1 MVIKRNM
8 RVAESSSSPAVWVSV
23 NTSLIFSLSFQA
35 FFRWDCSRRCVC
47 VCVFSMLALV
57 CSVCVCSVCSSVLQ
71 KGPGGFLHRLLVSN
85 RAQHALR
92 VPGEDT
98 YSGEMAHAH
107 EHSPE
112 TNSEVLFVVNTY
124 VCRYHRDAD
133 LLLCS
138 SGANKVVKLFAKL
151 LLLSRLAA
159 ANRLGPAQLC
169 IAARSALIQG
179 PNTAQF

>member
-1 MVIKRNM
+1 M
-8 RVAESSSSPAVWVSV
+8 
-23 NTSLIFSLSFQA
+23 
-35 FFRWDCSRRCVC
+35 
-47 VCVFSMLALV
+47 FSMLALV

-179 PNTAQF
+179 PNTAQFLNKVSQTSEAITFSFFFSF

>member
-1 MVIKRNM
+1 M
-8 RVAESSSSPAVWVSV
+8 
-23 NTSLIFSLSFQA
+23 
-35 FFRWDCSRRCVC
+35 
-47 VCVFSMLALV
+47 FSMLALV
-57 CSVCVCSVCSSVLQ
+57 CSVCVCSVCFSVLQ

-138 SGANKVVKLFAKL
+138 ILMPV
-151 LLLSRLAA
+151 
-159 ANRLGPAQLC
+159 
-169 IAARSALIQG
+169 
-179 PNTAQF
+179 